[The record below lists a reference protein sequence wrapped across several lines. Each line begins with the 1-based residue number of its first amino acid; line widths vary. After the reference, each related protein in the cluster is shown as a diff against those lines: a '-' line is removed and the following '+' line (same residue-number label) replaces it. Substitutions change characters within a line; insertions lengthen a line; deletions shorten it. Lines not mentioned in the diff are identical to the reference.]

1 MDWLKNLLIDKMLFD
16 VSSRIFL
23 DDDIEEMLLYTNI
36 FQMVSTLVN

>member
-1 MDWLKNLLIDKMLFD
+1 MDWLKNWLIDKMLFD